1 MKKLFFPL
9 LFFAAN
15 LSSQAVHT
23 YKGPEAWR
31 DEDLS
36 VPHRFVKVTLLEAV
50 NVVQHKA
57 PFLLSNNNTRKPV
70 FLEKDRPVYVSLP
83 AVIPIVRD
91 TKIRVDTVDRIVY
104 INRVDTVY
112 RQVAMPGKIVYR
124 DINIL
129 KKRDTVYIQQP
140 AIVHYSGC
148 SGVPVYWFIPFIAA
162 IAGMLYYKFSER

>member
-15 LSSQAVHT
+15 LSAQAVHT

-57 PFLLSNNNTRKPV
+57 PFLLSNNNIRKPV

-83 AVIPIVRD
+83 NVIPIVRD
-91 TKIRVDTVDRIVY
+91 TKIRVDTVDIFSVRI
-104 INRVDTVY
+104 DTVY
-112 RQVAMPGKIVYR
+112 LPGKTKIVYR
-124 DINIL
+124 DISIEG
-129 KKRDTVYIQQP
+129 KRDTVYLWKPVESIRQVNNP
-140 AIVHYSGC
+140 IWIWATCFSLAAMLAFAIILMPHW
-148 SGVPVYWFIPFIAA
+148 P
-162 IAGMLYYKFSER
+162 KDK